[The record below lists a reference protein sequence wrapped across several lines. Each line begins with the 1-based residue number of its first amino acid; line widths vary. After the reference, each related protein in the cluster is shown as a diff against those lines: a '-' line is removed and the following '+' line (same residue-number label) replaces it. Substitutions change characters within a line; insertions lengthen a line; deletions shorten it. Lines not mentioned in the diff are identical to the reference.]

1 MAIQI
6 LEDAKRLNMMDGH
19 FVWIWIDTAH
29 NASYKNATED
39 AIKDFKEIEREKR
52 SEKSAKDF
60 VDSHKSENSDS
71 RYKRGVASA
80 LSDMHLN
87 YLLKNDQFLLLNTQ
101 DGVESSKFK
110 KRNEVISN
118 LNVRSRKKLNTG
130 DKLSEL
136 PSGLLSLRAL
146 PVRLDRHLVKG
157 AVRLLVA
164 TLKIIL
170 DRCPDWLL
178 ESITLGE
185 LQTSCWK
192 PLGMKEF
199 NFSSVFAR

>member
-1 MAIQI
+1 
-6 LEDAKRLNMMDGH
+6 MMDGH
-19 FVWIWIDTAH
+19 FVWIWIDTAQ
-29 NASYKNATED
+29 NASYKNITD
-39 AIKDFKEIEREKR
+39 DTSKDFKESERDKR

-60 VDSHKSENSDS
+60 FSYKSDYRDNLKS
-71 RYKRGVASA
+71 RYKRGVHKELVQSD
-80 LSDMHLN
+80 LSDMRLN
-87 YLLKNDQFLLLNTQ
+87 YLLNNKNDQFLLFNHQ

-110 KRNEVISN
+110 KRNEVISDV
-118 LNVRSRKKLNTG
+118 NVKTHKKLLNTG

-136 PSGLLSLRAL
+136 PSGLLSIRPL
-146 PVRLDRHLVKG
+146 PIRVDRHLVKA

-164 TLKIIL
+164 TLKVIV

-178 ESITLGE
+178 ESIALGE

-199 NFSSVFAR
+199 NFSSVYAR